1 MAPPIGVVAV
11 GLRLNELSRLNEELE
26 TFRSKTERRIDRYA
40 RQPVRDDG
48 RYLVLYTDLAK
59 SRAGHREPN
68 TMQVQMPFV
77 LQKLG
82 NAKNLAGII
91 LNPGTDDVVLPKA
104 LLAELNRKIKQYL
117 KQQTVRG
124 QVRDLRVFARALTD
138 VTLLVP
144 VAVSDSDRRTS
155 SSGYTYVIGTPDVQ
169 RQQGYRDPMGA
180 LA

>member
-1 MAPPIGVVAV
+1 MIGTPDVQ
-11 GLRLNELSRLNEELE
+11 
-26 TFRSKTERRIDRYA
+26 
-40 RQPVRDDG
+40 RQQGYTVRDDG

-104 LLAELNRKIKQYL
+104 LLAEELNSSD
-117 KQQTVRG
+117 TG
-124 QVRDLRVFARALTD
+124 A
-138 VTLLVP
+138 VTGP
-144 VAVSDSDRRTS
+144 C
-155 SSGYTYVIGTPDVQ
+155 G
-169 RQQGYRDPMGA
+169 
-180 LA
+180 